1 MGLFGNNS
9 ADARNQAKHLSVM
22 VADLREMKAELLP
35 NEQDVARKEEMKNFD
50 QFERIKHGLNV
61 QLKELRVEVEKWA
74 DLKKENGGERD
85 AAMIKLQSANNK
97 ALATAMN
104 EWTNLKAQLV
114 KDQKRKNDKLDEKV
128 LADRNEMVQL
138 LGKEIQRLSEQNATV
153 RVQKTAAELNIEERR
168 EKRAQQKREAREQRR
183 KKRGGKNGDAIELDD
198 DLNSP
203 MSQQEQEFQNQ
214 VDKNTAEQDQILDLI
229 SAGLDE
235 LKELS
240 LDMNKNL
247 KLQSAMLEEVDEK
260 MDKTIAQFKSANAR
274 LQDILEQTGGVS
286 RWCPMIM
293 CLVILLAL
301 VGFIFKLAA

>member
-1 MGLFGNNS
+1 MGLFGNGS
-9 ADARNQAKHLSVM
+9 DARTQAKHLSVM
-22 VADLREMKAELLP
+22 VADLREMKSELLP

-50 QFERIKHGLNV
+50 QFERIKHGLNL
-61 QLKELRVEVEKWA
+61 QLKDLRVEVEKWS
-74 DLKKENGGERD
+74 DMKKEKGGDRD
-85 AAMIKLQSANNK
+85 APMIKLQSANNK
-97 ALATAMN
+97 GLAAAMN
-104 EWTNLKAQLV
+104 EWTNLKAQLM

-128 LADRNEMVQL
+128 LADRSEMVQL
-138 LGKEIQRLSEQNATV
+138 LGKEIQRLSELNATV

-183 KKRGGKNGDAIELDD
+183 KKRGKSTDGIEMDD
-198 DLNSP
+198 ELNVP
-203 MSQQEQEFQNQ
+203 ISQQEQEFQNQ
-214 VDKNTAEQDQILDLI
+214 VDKNIAEQDQILDLI

-260 MDKTIAQFKSANAR
+260 MDKTIAQFKSANSR
-274 LQDILEQTGGVS
+274 LQDILDQSGGVS

-301 VGFIFKLAA
+301 AGFIVKLAA